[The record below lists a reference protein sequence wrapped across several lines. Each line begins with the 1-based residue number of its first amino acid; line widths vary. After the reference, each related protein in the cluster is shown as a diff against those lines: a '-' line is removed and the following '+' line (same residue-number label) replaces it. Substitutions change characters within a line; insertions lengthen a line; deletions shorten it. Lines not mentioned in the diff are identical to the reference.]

1 MRNKLKAFE
10 DIRFTYIATFERYGK
25 NIVSGIEYPTMLF
38 TNLKNSF
45 GDYICDHIWT
55 REVKKFKSL
64 NLKPGDKVI
73 FSAQTKKY
81 KRGYKGS
88 NPLPRDYKL
97 SYDYKLIYIKNIKK
111 IT

>member
-25 NIVSGIEYPTMLF
+25 NVVSGIEYPTMLF

-55 REVKKFKSL
+55 RETKKFKSL

-81 KRGYKGS
+81 KRGYKGEK
-88 NPLPRDYKL
+88 PLPHDYKI
-97 SYDYKLIYIKNIKK
+97 SYDYKFIYIKNVKK
-111 IT
+111 IA